1 MNTILSLLLPG
12 FGQMLRG
19 DFRKAGTIFGSAVIT
34 GWLTAGL
41 GWLACGVWS
50 VVDLTRRSSPAA
62 AAGPGNS
69 APLNAAGAPSRAQ
82 GSAMA
87 WVFKFTTLALCAAIV
102 FQTLRSGNVLQSL
115 EFVGVK
121 LHFGSALA
129 SRAEQTEGGS
139 AFSDL
144 ATGSVLPSGTAS
156 GTLQAS
162 EPPIPEAIASVP
174 PASGAEGSL
183 NLAGKWSSSEG
194 VTYELRQ
201 EDGRVAIREISRIL
215 VLDVETASC
224 SGTISG
230 ASLAASCETYLGT
243 TGQIELV
250 VAEDGTL
257 VGEYRDYSTGGRV
270 PMRLRR

>member
-1 MNTILSLLLPG
+1 MDRIITLLLPG

-19 DFRKAGTIFGSAVIT
+19 DFRKAGTIFGSAVLT

-50 VVDLTRRSSPAA
+50 VVDLTRSSSPAA
-62 AAGPGNS
+62 AAGPSGS
-69 APLNAAGAPSRAQ
+69 TGAPSRAQ
-82 GSAMA
+82 GSSMA

-121 LHFGSALA
+121 LQFGSALA
-129 SRAEQTEGGS
+129 TRAEQTEGG
-139 AFSDL
+139 AALSDL

-156 GTLQAS
+156 ALEAS
-162 EPPIPEAIASVP
+162 EPRTPEPKASVQ
-174 PASGAEGSL
+174 PASGAERSL
-183 NLAGKWSSSEG
+183 SLAGDWSSSEG
-194 VTYELRQ
+194 VKYELRQ

-215 VLDVETASC
+215 VLDVETATC
-224 SGTISG
+224 SGTVSG
-230 ASLAASCETYLGT
+230 ASLAASCRTYLGT
-243 TGQIELV
+243 TGEIQLAA
-250 VAEDGTL
+250 AEDGTL
-257 VGEYRDYSTGGRV
+257 VGEYRDYSTGARV